1 MKLNLSYRPS
11 IFPGV
16 LKTALFYDHCNT
28 KLLIF
33 WTIFFFF
40 SQILGYLL
48 SISVVWTSKNAR
60 LGTDSLRQAKKIAL
74 VNFWILMHVRVRK
87 RLWKQLTTKRCCWCS
102 EFIHFTHSFLLLT
115 AQWPP
120 VLLPMPP
127 YVWAGCCRCFYTSI
141 SALHTCAVELHTLWT
156 SVLRTKN
163 ALKHYIAS
171 SSSET
176 SEISSSTS
184 KAEPIK
190 WC

>member
-1 MKLNLSYRPS
+1 MFSKLHYFT
-11 IFPGV
+11 I
-16 LKTALFYDHCNT
+16 TAT
-28 KLLIF
+28 KLLLIF
-33 WTIFFFF
+33 WTRFVFFIR
-40 SQILGYLL
+40 QILGYLF
-48 SISVVWTSKNAR
+48 SISVVWTHKNAR
-60 LGTDSLRQAKKIAL
+60 LSTDSLRQSQKNCS
-74 VNFWILMHVRVRK
+74 VNFWILMHPESERDFENN
-87 RLWKQLTTKRCCWCS
+87 WQLNDAVDAQS
-102 EFIHFTHSFLLLT
+102 SFTHSCIHSFLLLT

-156 SVLRTKN
+156 TVLRTKN
-163 ALKHYIAS
+163 ALKQYIAS